1 MKRLKLFKAF
11 NFDDKEW
18 DEVESEYDSN
28 LEREFEEIS
37 DYFLEIS
44 DDHPQIRFISKN
56 SEIKLYDIDNKT
68 EAFKEFIKNFQGYL
82 EVFFNFNGLD
92 YDQFIS
98 LLNNIKSPIKKM
110 SNWNIRSIEPNW
122 SVNQNGWN
130 QNGWIKIGFFKK

>member
-18 DEVESEYDSN
+18 DEVEPEYDSN
-28 LEREFEEIS
+28 LEREFEEIA

-44 DDHPQIRFISKN
+44 DDHPQIRFRYKN
-56 SEIKLYDIDNKT
+56 SEIRLYDIDNKT

-82 EVFFNFNGLD
+82 EVYFNFNGLD

-122 SVNQNGWN
+122 SGNQNGWN